1 MLIGKD
7 ASKRFLAF
15 NFDFLDISL
24 PLALKAHVHPIG
36 IALVYYCLQ
45 ALLLFSRAIW
55 LVYQNIPAGMKV
67 LAYSK

>member
-1 MLIGKD
+1 MPKIPWKEY
-7 ASKRFLAF
+7 A
-15 NFDFLDISL
+15 I
-24 PLALKAHVHPIG
+24 IG
-36 IALVYYCLQ
+36 IARVYYCLQ